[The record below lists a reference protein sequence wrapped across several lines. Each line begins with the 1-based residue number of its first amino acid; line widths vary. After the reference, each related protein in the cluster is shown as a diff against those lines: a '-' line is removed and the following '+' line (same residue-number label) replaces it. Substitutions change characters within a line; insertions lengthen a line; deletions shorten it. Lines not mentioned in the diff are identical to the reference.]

1 MVLLSGQAPSGYNV
15 NTRIFNYLQQH
26 AYENNIMYGF
36 KGSWILNLFN
46 ILKGQFFII
55 KKWSAKQESL
65 K

>member
-36 KGSWILNLFN
+36 KGS
-46 ILKGQFFII
+46 
-55 KKWSAKQESL
+55 
-65 K
+65 